1 MVNCFSSKSV
11 VAIYY
16 TTFAQKSQCTFSLRR
31 QIFCRFL
38 FFSLSFPSSCPV
50 WNANP
55 GFALDEPDLNLS
67 DTPLA
72 VSPLF
77 SNTEWAHFPQPHHK
91 KLPALQV
98 QAVLF
103 SSILRRFLNVS
114 AAAVL
119 DPVRHG
125 IRRHG
130 RCGVWFR
137 HTLCGGVRPCGR
149 G

>member
-1 MVNCFSSKSV
+1 MYFFPP
-11 VAIYY
+11 A
-16 TTFAQKSQCTFSLRR
+16 AD
-31 QIFCRFL
+31 FL
-38 FFSLSFPSSCPV
+38 PFFVFLSFFPV
-50 WNANP
+50 VLSGLERKP
-55 GFALDEPDLNLS
+55 GFALDEPDLILS

-91 KLPALQV
+91 KLPALVV